1 MCAIDLLLQGYPFDA
16 NKRPN
21 VERTRQTLS
30 NNIMAFT
37 QCKDHFC
44 KMLGQTNDPHI
55 FFSVYFFVT
64 ESPAGNYE

>member
-30 NNIMAFT
+30 NNIMAFGILAIMVSLIGST
-37 QCKDHFC
+37 
-44 KMLGQTNDPHI
+44 P
-55 FFSVYFFVT
+55 
-64 ESPAGNYE
+64 SPGTA